1 MLNRSSHAMP
11 QMLGSVQAA
20 AVPRPPASGLFGS
33 MSRSRGVE
41 SEAYDARGTSHFLR
55 EENSV
60 EDEEEDE
67 DMGFGLFDDGT
78 PAPKSLIFEDGTWEE
93 TGMTTTYDVPGTK
106 TLSPNNST
114 IKHKIAKID
123 FKNVIFSHIVVS
135 KLRQV
140 AFLKAR
146 LRNTSKITLLKG
158 PLASFP
164 RCSAGESFSL
174 PLGVDP
180 VINIAYPKPT
190 VRRSQTGIFTKEDS
204 NVFTRLKI
212 EISNPRG
219 LKVGGDPVRA
229 GQSAFTAPAVAS
241 SSGSVRGSA
250 KDVRASVY
258 GADGKEVAVQN
269 GKWGSAVATTK
280 KSGEV
285 VWSVKL
291 NPGQGV
297 RLALEYE
304 ATFPG
309 GRGLWVCQCRG
320 IRMGC
325 LIRWKLGDVWLA

>member
-1 MLNRSSHAMP
+1 
-11 QMLGSVQAA
+11 
-20 AVPRPPASGLFGS
+20 

-55 EENSV
+55 EEKSV

-78 PAPKSLIFEDGTWEE
+78 PAPKSLTFEEGAWEE
-93 TGMTTTYDVPGTK
+93 TGMTTTYDVPSTK

-123 FKNVIFSHIVVS
+123 FKNVIFSHIVV
-135 KLRQV
+135 V
-140 AFLKAR
+140 
-146 LRNTSKITLLKG
+146 
-158 PLASFP
+158 
-164 RCSAGESFSL
+164 
-174 PLGVDP
+174 P
-180 VINIAYPKPT
+180 V
-190 VRRSQTGIFTKEDS
+190 SEDE
-204 NVFTRLKI
+204 RLKI

-258 GADGKEVAVQN
+258 SADGKEVAAQN

-285 VWSVKL
+285 V
-291 NPGQGV
+291 
-297 RLALEYE
+297 
-304 ATFPG
+304 
-309 GRGLWVCQCRG
+309 
-320 IRMGC
+320 
-325 LIRWKLGDVWLA
+325 